1 MAFRN
6 FTTTQ
11 QKIQSISMLQL
22 NTKEEA
28 IAFLRAISNINLQI
42 ANILQRE
49 NFRELAIKNQ
59 AAPAPVKV
67 EEPTTPEPEPE
78 VEPLVVEEEE
88 HTEDQKTE
96 RVSKLK
102 KALKK

>member
-28 IAFLRAISNINLQI
+28 IAFLRAISNIELQI

-67 EEPTTPEPEPE
+67 EEPTPEPEPE

>member
-11 QKIQSISMLQL
+11 QKIQSISMLQI

-28 IAFLRAISNINLQI
+28 VAFLRAISNIELQI
-42 ANILQRE
+42 ANVLQRE

-59 AAPAPVKV
+59 AAPTPVKV
-67 EEPTTPEPEPE
+67 EEPTPEPEPE

>member
-42 ANILQRE
+42 ANVLQRE
-49 NFRELAIKNQ
+49 NFKELAIKNQ
-59 AAPAPVKV
+59 VAPAPAKV
-67 EEPTTPEPEPE
+67 EEPTPEPEPE

>member
-11 QKIQSISMLQL
+11 QKIQSISMLQI

-28 IAFLRAISNINLQI
+28 VAFLRAISNIELQI
-42 ANILQRE
+42 ANVLQRE

-59 AAPAPVKV
+59 VAPTPVKV
-67 EEPTTPEPEPE
+67 EEPTPEPEPE

>member
-11 QKIQSISMLQL
+11 QKIQSISMLQI

-28 IAFLRAISNINLQI
+28 VAFLRAISNIELQI
-42 ANILQRE
+42 ANVLQRE

-59 AAPAPVKV
+59 VAPTPVKV
-67 EEPTTPEPEPE
+67 EESTPEPEPE

>member
-28 IAFLRAISNINLQI
+28 IAFLRAISNIELQI

-59 AAPAPVKV
+59 VAPAPAKV
-67 EEPTTPEPEPE
+67 EEPTPEPEPE
-78 VEPLVVEEEE
+78 VEPLVIEEEE

>member
-28 IAFLRAISNINLQI
+28 IAFLRAISNIELQI

-59 AAPAPVKV
+59 VAPAPVKV
-67 EEPTTPEPEPE
+67 EEPTPEPEPE

>member
-28 IAFLRAISNINLQI
+28 IAFLRAISNIELQI

-59 AAPAPVKV
+59 VAPAPAKV
-67 EEPTTPEPEPE
+67 EEPTPEPEPE